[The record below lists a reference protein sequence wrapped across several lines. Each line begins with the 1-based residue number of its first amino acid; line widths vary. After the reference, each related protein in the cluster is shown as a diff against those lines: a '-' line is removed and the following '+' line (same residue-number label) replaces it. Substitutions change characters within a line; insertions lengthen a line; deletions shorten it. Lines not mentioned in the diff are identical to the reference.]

1 MSLFCIPTITSR
13 TGKSDSR
20 AWAKPHALDWSRN
33 CLITYGVSCAQA
45 HPKKRQQMEP
55 PVQIQAAELRDID
68 TLVEFNKFVKNPA
81 LKKSGI
87 CGIRLYVEPSN
98 HMA

>member
-1 MSLFCIPTITSR
+1 M
-13 TGKSDSR
+13 
-20 AWAKPHALDWSRN
+20 
-33 CLITYGVSCAQA
+33 
-45 HPKKRQQMEP
+45 
-55 PVQIQAAELRDID
+55 QIQAAELRDID

-81 LKKSGI
+81 LKKSGV